1 MGLDPEDPESK
12 RVEQSLIKGVSVWG
26 HFHDHNTELTP

>member
-1 MGLDPEDPESK
+1 MGLDPEDPESR
-12 RVEQSLIKGVSVWG
+12 RVEHSLIKGSISMG